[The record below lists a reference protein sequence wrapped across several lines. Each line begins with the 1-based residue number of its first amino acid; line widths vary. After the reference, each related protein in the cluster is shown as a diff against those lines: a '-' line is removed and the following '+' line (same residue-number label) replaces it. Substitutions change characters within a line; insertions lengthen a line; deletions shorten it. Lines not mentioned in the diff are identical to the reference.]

1 MITGKEYRE
10 SLRRLHP
17 EIYYLGE
24 KIDNVV
30 DHPAFIPH
38 INAAALTYD
47 LAKTPKFEHLLTA
60 KSHLTGETI
69 NLFTHIHHSTDDLV
83 KKVKALRAIGQLT
96 GSCFQRCVG
105 HDGLNS
111 VFATTFDID
120 QKMGTNYHRRFI

>member
-10 SLRRLHP
+10 TLRRIHP

-30 DHPAFIPH
+30 DNPAFIPH

-47 LAKTPKFEHLLTA
+47 LAKAPKFENLLTA

-96 GSCFQRCVG
+96 GSCFQ
-105 HDGLNS
+105 
-111 VFATTFDID
+111 
-120 QKMGTNYHRRFI
+120 